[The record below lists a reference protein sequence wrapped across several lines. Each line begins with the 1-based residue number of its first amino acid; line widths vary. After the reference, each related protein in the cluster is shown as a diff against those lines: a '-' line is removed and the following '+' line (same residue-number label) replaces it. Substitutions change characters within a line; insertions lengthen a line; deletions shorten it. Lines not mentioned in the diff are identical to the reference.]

1 MAAKDGALKPAAEEA
16 LAVAPETGTTVQPT
30 WAKEQWD
37 IIKSKARDAREYVVT
52 KTRQAF
58 SIFGE
63 TKVES
68 ADMDEG
74 ASKDEPSSSQ

>member
-1 MAAKDGALKPAAEEA
+1 MAEKDGALKPAAEEA

-52 KTRQAF
+52 KTRQPGILHLRRDQGRVRRHGRRSF
-58 SIFGE
+58 QG
-63 TKVES
+63 
-68 ADMDEG
+68 
-74 ASKDEPSSSQ
+74 